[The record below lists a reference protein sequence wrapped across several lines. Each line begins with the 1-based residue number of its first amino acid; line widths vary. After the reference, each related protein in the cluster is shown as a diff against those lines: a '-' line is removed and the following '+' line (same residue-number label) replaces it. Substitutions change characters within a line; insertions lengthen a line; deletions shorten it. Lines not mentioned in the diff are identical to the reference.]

1 MSSKSS
7 QVGLIRHEP
16 PVNGAFQFDP
26 VVWFTAILLLVSA
39 FAFPVALA
47 AGSHPPNIVILL
59 ADDLGYG
66 DVGCYNP
73 ERGRILTPQIDQL
86 AEEGMRF
93 TDAHSAVAVCSPTR
107 YALLTGRYPWRTRL
121 QQGIVGVWDSP
132 LIAPERMTIAQLV
145 RTKGYHAACVGKW
158 HLGWD
163 WPIPKEDRKYFQG
176 LGGQAGGGGKVKTE
190 TTPEQVAAWK
200 AVFSQPIP
208 GGPTARGF
216 HEYFGTDVPNWPPY
230 CFIENDRTVGIPSVL
245 QPSSDFVKNQASL
258 QGPALPDWKLDAILP
273 ALTDRAC
280 QIIQRCANQKQPF
293 LLYLPFTSP
302 HTPIAVGKNWQG
314 KSTLEHPYSDF
325 VMQTDDSVG
334 RVLGA
339 LKTAGV
345 ENDTLVVFTSD
356 NGCAAYIGAKELE
369 AKGHFPSGPL
379 RGYKADAWEGG
390 HRVPFIVRWP
400 GTVQPGTT
408 CDQTVG
414 SIDLLATI
422 AEILGVTLPADAGED
437 SVSLLPLLKG
447 MNSPIHDGLVHQS
460 NTGIF
465 AIRSG
470 VWKLIFGPGNGPA
483 ADVDPHLY
491 NLGSDLGETKNL
503 ADAHP
508 EEVARLTT
516 LMRKF
521 LDAGRSTP
529 GERQPN
535 DVPIRLIKKPK
546 S

>member
-1 MSSKSS
+1 MSKTRSPASLAMWITAS
-7 QVGLIRHEP
+7 VLLAFVLATSAVFAADGLR
-16 PVNGAFQFDP
+16 
-26 VVWFTAILLLVSA
+26 
-39 FAFPVALA
+39 
-47 AGSHPPNIVILL
+47 PNIVVLL

-66 DVGCYNP
+66 DVACYNP

-86 AEEGMRF
+86 AREGMRF

-121 QQGIVGVWDSP
+121 QQGIVGVWGAP
-132 LIAPERMTIAQLV
+132 LISPDRMTIAQLV
-145 RTKGYHAACVGKW
+145 RAQGYHAACVGKW

-163 WPIPKEDRKYFQG
+163 WPIPAEDRKYFQG
-176 LGGQAGGGGKVKTE
+176 LGGQAGGGGKVRTE
-190 TTPEQVAAWK
+190 TTAEQVAAWK

-208 GGPTARGF
+208 GGPTSRGF

-230 CFIENDRTVGIPSVL
+230 CFIENDRTVGIPHVL
-245 QPSSDFVKNQASL
+245 QPAGDFVKNQASL
-258 QGPALPDWKLDAILP
+258 QGPALSDWKLDAILP

-280 QIIQRCANQKQPF
+280 QIIERCAKQQQPF
-293 LLYLPFTSP
+293 LLYMPLTSP
-302 HTPIAVGKNWQG
+302 HTPIAVARNWQG
-314 KSTLEHPYSDF
+314 KSGLEHPYADF

-334 RVLGA
+334 RVLST
-339 LKTAGV
+339 LKTSGV
-345 ENDTLVVFTSD
+345 ENETLVVFTSD
-356 NGCAAYIGAKELE
+356 NGCAAYIGARELE

-390 HRVPFIVRWP
+390 HRVPMIVRWP
-400 GTVQPGTT
+400 GKIQPGST

-414 SIDLLATI
+414 SVDLLATF
-422 AEILGVTLPADAGED
+422 AEILGVSLPADAGED

-447 MNSPIHDGLVHQS
+447 STTPIHEGVVHQS
-460 NTGIF
+460 STGIF

-470 VWKLIFGPGNGPA
+470 DWKLIFGPGNGPA
-483 ADVDPHLY
+483 ADVSPHLY
-491 NLGSDLGETKNL
+491 NLSTDLAETKNL
-503 ADAHP
+503 ADSHP
-508 EEVARLTT
+508 EEVTRLTT
-516 LMRKF
+516 LMRKY
-521 LDAGRSTP
+521 LDEGRSTP